1 MSGHSMVSV
10 RCISKCEWYM
20 VNVRCM
26 VEYEWYVGGYECM
39 TKATPKPKSSQCQ
52 KLSQNN
58 AEVVSKR
65 STNQRQNQI
74 QINTKT
80 KYKPKPK
87 PNTNQSQNQM
97 QMIVNTECKSTP
109 GSSPKQP
116 SKIKTKPTPKST
128 SI

>member
-1 MSGHSMVSV
+1 MVCVSGVLVSVSGHGMVSV

-26 VEYEWYVGGYECM
+26 VEYEWYVGGCECM
-39 TKATPKPKSSQCQ
+39 TKATPKPKSNQCQ

-58 AEVVSKR
+58 AETVSKP

-87 PNTNQSQNQM
+87 PNTNQSQN
-97 QMIVNTECKSTP
+97 
-109 GSSPKQP
+109 
-116 SKIKTKPTPKST
+116 
-128 SI
+128 